1 LYGETL
7 KSVMQKFHT
16 KIDWWILGFL
26 IAMTGLLIQLLYT
39 MYAKG
44 TMVEYP
50 EHTTVYILTIAVI
63 WWPVFNTRYIIENEA
78 LIIHSLFL
86 KWHIPLANIQNI
98 SKTNNSISSPAL
110 SLDRLKIEYM
120 KDGKIK
126 QVLVSPRDQQA
137 FRQAVEVSRTQIE
150 INRE

>member
-1 LYGETL
+1 MYGEIL

-26 IAMTGLLIQLLYT
+26 IAMTGLLIQLLFT

-63 WWPVFNTRYIIENEA
+63 WWPVLNTRYIVQDEV
-78 LIIHSLFL
+78 LTIHSLFL
-86 KWHIPLANIQNI
+86 KWRIPVANIQKV

-137 FRQAVEVSRTQIE
+137 FRQAVEVNSSQI
-150 INRE
+150 

>member
-1 LYGETL
+1 
-7 KSVMQKFHT
+7 MQKFHS
-16 KIDWWILGFL
+16 KIDWWILGFV
-26 IAMTGLLIQLLYT
+26 IAMTGLLVQLLFT

-50 EHTTVYILTIAVI
+50 EHTMVYIFTIAVL
-63 WWPVFNTRYIIENEA
+63 WWPVFSTTYAIGNNTLTIR
-78 LIIHSLFL
+78 SMFL
-86 KWHIPLANIQNI
+86 KWVIPLENIKTV

-126 QVLVSPRDQQA
+126 QVLVSPRDQQG
-137 FRQAVEVSRTQIE
+137 FCKELQENHSQIH
-150 INRE
+150 IAIHKT

>member
-1 LYGETL
+1 
-7 KSVMQKFHT
+7 MQKFHT

-50 EHTTVYILTIAVI
+50 EHTAVYILTIAVI

-126 QVLVSPRDQQA
+126 QVLVSPRDQQG
-137 FRQAVEVSRTQIE
+137 FCKELQENHSQIH
-150 INRE
+150 IAIHKT